1 MRSSWVEIVIALL
14 PEVQTGARGRSYTP
28 DMTSRN
34 DPRVVSEWIEAVWKL
49 GGTDLLLTADA
60 APLARVDGVYGPIA
74 ERVLTRDD
82 TEMIVKRIL
91 TPDLY
96 NLFVEALQVDF
107 SFTWR
112 EHARIRGN
120 AFVQRGTPAV
130 SLRIIPLAI
139 PTLADLGLPASV
151 AKLADEPS
159 GLVLT
164 TGPTGAGK
172 STTLASLIDH
182 VNMRRQC
189 HILTIEDPIEYM
201 YSHKSAVVSQREIG
215 TDADSFEVALRAALR
230 EDPDVI
236 LVGEMRDLESI
247 AATLTLAETGHLVF
261 ATLHTNDTAQALDR
275 IVDVFPTDRRAQ
287 IQVQLSSTLRGVIYQ
302 RLIPRIGGGLVG
314 AYEIMVCTNAV
325 KNLVREGKTRQLRNV
340 VSTGRADGM
349 QTIEQNLSEL
359 IARGI
364 ISEESALSVSL
375 HQRDIVVS
383 QNGHVAPAVDI
394 EHRRALST

>member
-1 MRSSWVEIVIALL
+1 
-14 PEVQTGARGRSYTP
+14 
-28 DMTSRN
+28 MTSRN
-34 DPRVVSEWIEAVWKL
+34 DPRVVNEWIEAVWKA

-60 APLARVDGVYGPIA
+60 APLARVDGFYGPVSD
-74 ERVLTRDD
+74 RVLTRDD
-82 TEMIVKRIL
+82 CEMIVKRIL

-96 NLFVEALQVDF
+96 NVFVENLQVDF
-107 SFTWR
+107 SFTWQ

-130 SLRIIPLAI
+130 ALRVIPLAI
-139 PTLADLGLPASV
+139 PTLEQLGLPPIA
-151 AKLADEPS
+151 ARLAEEPS

-172 STTLASLIDH
+172 STTLASLIDY

-201 YSHKSAVVSQREIG
+201 YSHKRAVVSQREIG
-215 TDADSFEVALRAALR
+215 TDADSFDVALRAALR

-247 AATLTLAETGHLVF
+247 SATLTLAETGHLVF

-275 IVDVFPTDRRAQ
+275 IVDVFPTDRRDQ
-287 IQVQLSSTLRGVIYQ
+287 IQVQLASTLRGVIYQ

-340 VSTGRADGM
+340 VTTARADGM
-349 QTIEQNLSEL
+349 QTLEQNLSEL
-359 IARGI
+359 IALGI
-364 ISEESALSVSL
+364 ISDEAAMSVSL
-375 HQRDIVVS
+375 HPREIVGS
-383 QNGHVAPAVDI
+383 QNGHIATPVDI
-394 EHRRALST
+394 EQRRLLRN

>member
-1 MRSSWVEIVIALL
+1 MPSCS
-14 PEVQTGARGRSYTP
+14 GARLPSRCASFRWPFPRWT
-28 DMTSRN
+28 TSGFLQS
-34 DPRVVSEWIEAVWKL
+34 VSKF
-49 GGTDLLLTADA
+49 
-60 APLARVDGVYGPIA
+60 A
-74 ERVLTRDD
+74 E
-82 TEMIVKRIL
+82 
-91 TPDLY
+91 
-96 NLFVEALQVDF
+96 
-107 SFTWR
+107 
-112 EHARIRGN
+112 
-120 AFVQRGTPAV
+120 
-130 SLRIIPLAI
+130 
-139 PTLADLGLPASV
+139 
-151 AKLADEPS
+151 EPS

-201 YSHKSAVVSQREIG
+201 YSHKKAVVSQREIG

-261 ATLHTNDTAQALDR
+261 ATLHTNDTAQAIDR
-275 IVDVFPTDRRAQ
+275 IIDVFPTDRRDQ

-314 AYEIMVCTNAV
+314 AYEIMLCNNAV

-340 VSTGRADGM
+340 VSTARAEGM
-349 QTIEQNLSEL
+349 QTLEANLSEL

-375 HQRDIVVS
+375 HPREIVVS
-383 QNGHVAPAVDI
+383 AERAPHADARHRAAPGAPQLSRSVDRHSPCRDRLGDRPSPI
-394 EHRRALST
+394 ARSPVSSPVGGGGSSYRDDCRAFRCTPQIRCCSTPSSKCSTGGRRTK